1 VKSAAGAA
9 TGAAA
14 TAPTPPTGFFQVKT
28 TEVLT
33 ASTCAANV
41 VGAFG
46 AVPIE
51 IGSEVSEEKLIPL
64 PFTAFTRNKYVFPA
78 VRPEIVAAVELD
90 TVRGI

>member
-1 VKSAAGAA
+1 MKSAAGAA

-28 TEVLT
+28 TEVLVE
-33 ASTCAANV
+33 STCAAKV

-46 AVPIE
+46 AVPID
-51 IGSEVSEEKLIPL
+51 IGSEVSEVKLIPRA
-64 PFTAFTRNKYVFPA
+64 FTAFTLNKYVFPA
-78 VRPEIVAAVELD
+78 VKPEMVAAVELD